1 MLMTYADS
9 IHIHCHNIL
18 QHPLLLQDVDRSG
31 SLDAGEWQRFLARF
45 NSSVTSVNA
54 RSMFLHLD
62 SDMSGSIE
70 CSEILPVVFNRASS
84 KQQCVIRHLIDYANA
99 CDAEL
104 ADLRRARAAAAL
116 PVTTA
121 KKAVD
126 KAVEGDVVDD
136 VAAAVAR
143 HRRRSSVSSSAADT
157 LAVVMRARLES
168 SDLRRLFELQPKESL
183 NTTTA
188 SHSGSGSAAT
198 MSYDCVR
205 RMLTKLRIPGVTFE
219 YWSRCCTSSST
230 ASAGEVT
237 AEQFANGFFEAFVT
251 PHL

>member
-1 MLMTYADS
+1 
-9 IHIHCHNIL
+9 
-18 QHPLLLQDVDRSG
+18 
-31 SLDAGEWQRFLARF
+31 
-45 NSSVTSVNA
+45 
-54 RSMFLHLD
+54 MFLHLD

-116 PVTTA
+116 PLTTA
-121 KKAVD
+121 AAASAAAASAAARKVANGESL
-126 KAVEGDVVDD
+126 AGDSDVAAD

-143 HRRRSSVSSSAADT
+143 HRRRSSTSASTADT
-157 LAVVMRARLES
+157 LAVVMRARLER
-168 SDLRRLFELQPKESL
+168 SDLRRLFELQPKESH
-183 NTTTA
+183 TV
-188 SHSGSGSAAT
+188 GSGCAAGAAT
-198 MSYDCVR
+198 MSHDCVR

-219 YWSRCCTSSST
+219 YWLRCAPST
-230 ASAGEVT
+230 ATPAGEVT
-237 AEQFANGFFEAFVT
+237 AEQFANSFFEAFVT